1 VDKMLSNRV
10 IRGLL
15 KIIAGIAGIV
25 FLRAPFTS
33 DGVLV
38 MLGSVFIAVACVAV
52 LKASEDERNPDL

>member
-1 VDKMLSNRV
+1 
-10 IRGLL
+10 LL

-38 MLGSVFIAVACVAV
+38 TLCSVVIAVVCVAA
-52 LKASEDERNPDL
+52 LKASEGEKNPDL